1 VRKDG
6 IDASLGLAFS
16 LELFK
21 RYRQSGL
28 LQAEIPRVPGIGGR
42 CHAFLHLAHGEV
54 VAVYLEDRQKH
65 RYSSDKE
72 FLCRLDKEKGPFEWT
87 LTPQSAN
94 SEQPPPAGQFQPP
107 PSAPPTSRSPV
118 PRVITALREE
128 WLSNWT
134 LQQKEPLYIVL
145 SLINGER
152 TVEDIKAATRF
163 PPNLVDELLRILLRL
178 NVIAIS
184 AE

>member
-1 VRKDG
+1 MRKDG

-28 LQAEIPRVPGIGGR
+28 LQAEIPRVPGISGR
-42 CHAFLHLAHGEV
+42 CRAFLHLVNGEV
-54 VAVYLEDRQKH
+54 VSAYVEDRQKH

-87 LTPQSAN
+87 LTPQAAS
-94 SEQPPPAGQFQPP
+94 SEQSPAGGQFQS
-107 PSAPPTSRSPV
+107 PSPTPSTPRTPV
-118 PRVITALREE
+118 PRVIAALREE

-134 LQQKEPLYIVL
+134 PQQKEPLYAVL
-145 SLINGER
+145 GLINGER
-152 TVEDIKAATRF
+152 TVEDIKTATRF

-178 NVIAIS
+178 NVIVIS